1 VLLDRKLPF
10 KIYQREILIIKKTLY
25 IVGTNGLPVRY
36 GGWDKLLDNLTLTL
50 SSDYKIVVYTS
61 SYEALPNLTEYN
73 GAEIKLIPLQANG
86 MQSIFYDFFS
96 MLHAVFC
103 KADHIL
109 VLGVSG
115 GLFFPFFKM
124 FKSQVILNPDGAE
137 WKRTKFGNFAKK
149 FLHLCEMV
157 SVRYADKVISDNKI
171 IAKDLLAQYG
181 VNSKVIE
188 YGADH
193 VLALPL
199 KQDTKMIYGITH
211 RNYAIKVC
219 RIVPENNIEMILRAF
234 AKVDYKLLL
243 IGNWN
248 NSQFGIKTREKFTKY
263 KNLSLLD
270 PIYDQEKIDELRGN
284 CRLYVHGH
292 SVGGTNPSL
301 VEAMYLGLP
310 SLIFDVNYNRE
321 TTNDCA
327 QYFSNENELCGALA
341 EMWSDDSL
349 LADCG
354 KRLKAVAVE
363 RYRWSTIVDKYRQV
377 LEDTE

>member
-1 VLLDRKLPF
+1 MRTRKS
-10 KIYQREILIIKKTLY
+10 LY

-86 MQSIFYDFFS
+86 VQSIFYDFFS

-103 KADHIL
+103 KADFIL

-115 GLFFPFFKM
+115 GIFFPFFKI
-124 FKSQVILNPDGAE
+124 FKSRVILNPDGAE
-137 WKRTKFGNFAKK
+137 WKRTKFGKLTK
-149 FLHLCEMV
+149 TFLKLSEMV
-157 SVRYADKVISDNKI
+157 SVRFADKVISDNKI
-171 IAKDLLAQYG
+171 IAKDLLDQYG
-181 VNSKVIE
+181 VNSTVIE

-199 KQDTKMIYGITH
+199 KSGTKTAYGIKQGS
-211 RNYAIKVC
+211 YAIKVC
-219 RIVPENNIEMILRAF
+219 RIVPENNIEMILKAF
-234 AKVDYKLLL
+234 AKNQYKFLL

-248 NSQFGIKTREKFTKY
+248 NSQFGIKIREKFNKY

-270 PIYDQEKIDELRGN
+270 PIYDQEKIDELRSN
-284 CRLYVHGH
+284 CKLYVHGH

-310 SLIFDVNYNRE
+310 SIVFDVNYNRE
-321 TTNDCA
+321 TTKDCA
-327 QYFSNENELCGALA
+327 QYFSTENEIIDTLA
-341 EMWSDDSL
+341 KIWDDDAL

-354 KRLKAVAVE
+354 GKLKVLAE
-363 RYRWSTIVDKYRQV
+363 NKYRWSVIVEKYRQV
-377 LEDTE
+377 IEC